1 MSLFGTQKVR
11 ILGPLSIAGKP
22 LTCPACKDDGTG
34 GGHTVAATGE
44 DGLATVTCGANPAHQ
59 FRFDGLS
66 IATAGK
72 IPRKGRFELK
82 LENGTTLVGI
92 AARPGSG
99 KEKPG
104 KSGPPSRALTAPA
117 TAAAPALGA
126 RSKAGPGL
134 AGVIVAGLNTITATV
149 GTVGQI
155 AGAAGQ
161 GARAVGDV
169 AKAGSNAVSLARDGV
184 GIAASNQA
192 ASNALLMAEHQAKQ
206 DQAQREHDQVLQA
219 GRLADAQNAREHQTL
234 RTALKPATAKPKA
247 RTAGVP
253 KRAL

>member
-1 MSLFGTQKVR
+1 MSLFGTQQVR
-11 ILGPLSIAGKP
+11 ILGPLTIAGKP
-22 LTCPACKDDGTG
+22 LTCPACKDDGKG
-34 GGHTVAATGE
+34 GGHTVAAAGE
-44 DGLATVTCGANPAHQ
+44 GGLATVTCGSNAAHQ
-59 FRFDGLS
+59 FRFDGLTT
-66 IATAGK
+66 ATAGK

-82 LENGTTLVGI
+82 LEDGATLVGI

-99 KEKPG
+99 KAKPVKG
-104 KSGPPSRALTAPA
+104 APPARALAAPA
-117 TAAAPALGA
+117 TAPALGA

-134 AGVIVAGLNTITATV
+134 AGVIVAALGTVTATV

-206 DQAQREHDQVLQA
+206 DQAQRDHDQVVQA
-219 GRLADAQNAREHQTL
+219 ARLADAQNAREHQTL
-234 RTALKPATAKPKA
+234 RAAMPTPAAKRRPHKP
-247 RTAGVP
+247 VP
-253 KRAL
+253 PARAL